1 MGSKKP
7 EHTEL
12 DKYLDKYYEAFHEGF
27 PMYQLGRCETDEGV
41 IEIIKRCLSEKKDA
55 YGLGLIS
62 DDENILY

>member
-12 DKYLDKYYEAFHEGF
+12 DKYLYKYYEAFHEGF
-27 PMYQLGRCETDEGV
+27 PMYQLGRCETEEGV
-41 IEIIKRCLSEKKDA
+41 IEIIKRCLSEKKDV